1 MNEGENVI
9 KEILKDEKKFEV
21 LTKLAFKAV
30 DKDGSGSIDQSELEK
45 IMAQICMEMGAEV
58 PSKEDVQE
66 VLNDLDEDNS
76 KSIEYEEFKDFIKDI
91 LEGMIEDVE
100 ESPEDILKYELKMR
114 KREENKRKGEDDKIK
129 NNEEEKIN

>member
-9 KEILKDEKKFEV
+9 KEILKDENKFNV
-21 LTKLAFKAV
+21 LTELAFKAV

-66 VLNDLDEDNS
+66 VLNDLDKDNN
-76 KSIEYEEFKDFIKDI
+76 KSIDYNEFKNFIRDI

-100 ESPEDILKYELKMR
+100 ESQVDRRKEDK
-114 KREENKRKGEDDKIK
+114 KI
-129 NNEEEKIN
+129 EEEKIN